1 MPNYVTYVSL
11 SMNPE
16 SAPVKEILKQLTKNS
31 WTPVWG
37 QYDFA
42 YEWTDAWNPAKANG
56 YWRTINKT
64 QNLLKRLNVN
74 YSFHTYPKGKTNG
87 WVTYPK

>member
-42 YEWTDAWNPAKANG
+42 YDG
-56 YWRTINKT
+56 RTPRT
-64 QNLLKRLNVN
+64 RPRRTATGAR
-74 YSFHTYPKGKTNG
+74 STRPRTS
-87 WVTYPK
+87 